1 MTDTELIVEIIET
14 QMNTMPIAY
23 SYRLHVT
30 AEETLIFV
38 YKDPLKRTSKA
49 FNEKVFFVHSCL
61 YAKNM
66 YINTN
71 NQTLCYVVAAKQLNI
86 MTLKV
91 TAFYSDK

>member
-1 MTDTELIVEIIET
+1 MTDTELTVEIIET

-38 YKDPLKRTSKA
+38 YKDALKRTSKA

-66 YINTN
+66 YINAN
-71 NQTLCYVVAAKQLNI
+71 NQTLCCRCKQLNI
-86 MTLKV
+86 MTSKV